1 MHTLKAMPEE
11 GGGRGKKGG
20 LSEYARRLG
29 KDKGN
34 LSRYR
39 EAARVVIALNG
50 CIDTTVLLDRAQH
63 LAEFV
68 KHTIR
73 IGSLLDRAQHLA
85 EVATADAVLWPLSEL
100 WQKSVSGRQN
110 SDKPVDARKENTSAE
125 FCGTGRDP
133 DRRCRARGRGGIL
146 PPQKSGEATETYY
159 P

>member
-50 CIDTTVLLDRAQH
+50 CIDTTV
-63 LAEFV
+63 
-68 KHTIR
+68 
-73 IGSLLDRAQHLA
+73 LLDRAQHLA